1 MKMVSNEYKKAFDG
15 LLETYLSLG
24 DSAGTIGR
32 TLRKTPH
39 ADTRRKLVAELRS
52 LDKKRRDLL
61 DEMDNLAKST

>member
-1 MKMVSNEYKKAFDG
+1 MVSNEYKKAFDG